1 MLRKVRHIYYDN
13 TAVLNMVK
21 VIDRYRQLCMTLQ
34 QQTNVILWL
43 CFYYKIA
50 LRIEIQSNRVK
61 LYSLFLRRS
70 YQNFAVS
77 FGRMLHLYTANIKF
91 VVLVEIIKVC
101 SHFKRRYQSV
111 EALINCHER
120 SLYD

>member
-1 MLRKVRHIYYDN
+1 MYDIAATDEYNIMAMFLLQDRVTYRN
-13 TAVLNMVK
+13 T
-21 VIDRYRQLCMTLQ
+21 IQ
-34 QQTNVILWL
+34 QRNV
-43 CFYYKIA
+43 
-50 LRIEIQSNRVK
+50 
-61 LYSLFLRRS
+61 YSLFLRWS

-77 FGRMLHLYTANIKF
+77 IGRMLDLYTANIKF

-111 EALINCHER
+111 EALINCHQR